1 MVVCILHLQ
10 DLVSGPCLLLL
21 LRRDNAA
28 SCFCHILKRLVEYRN
43 SPLYYNHLYYL
54 FMYSASHYSV
64 RGVSSSDIDEM
75 LAGAIVPDSTKMAK
89 AILTAILN

>member
-1 MVVCILHLQ
+1 MVVCIFHLQ

-21 LRRDNAA
+21 LRRDNAG
-28 SCFCHILKRLVEYRN
+28 SCFRHILKRLVEYRN
-43 SPLYYNHLYYL
+43 SPLYYNHLHYL

-64 RGVSSSDIDEM
+64 RGVSSSDI

-89 AILTAILN
+89 AILTALLN